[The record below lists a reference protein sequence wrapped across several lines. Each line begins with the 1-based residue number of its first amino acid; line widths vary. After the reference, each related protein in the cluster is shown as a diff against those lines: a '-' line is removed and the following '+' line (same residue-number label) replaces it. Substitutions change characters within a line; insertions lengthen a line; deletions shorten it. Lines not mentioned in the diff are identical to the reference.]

1 MIARPPFRVEPLGKQ
16 HDRATF
22 ACGDDDLDR
31 YFRQHAR
38 QNVERRV
45 AAVFVLVDNASERVA
60 GYYTL
65 SAGSVS
71 LGDLPMETTR
81 KLPRYPDV
89 PVMLVGRLAIAVEFQ
104 GRGLGAAALFD
115 ALRRALAHSAEI
127 GAMAVVV
134 DAKDDRAQAF
144 YERHGFQRFAD
155 AAYRLFIPMQTIESL
170 LESS

>member
-1 MIARPPFRVEPLGKQ
+1 LTSQAPFRIEPLGKQ

-22 ACGDDDLDR
+22 SCGEPELDR

-45 AAVFVLVDNASERVA
+45 AAVFVLVDAASGRVA

-65 SAGSVS
+65 SSGSVGLS
-71 LGDLPMETTR
+71 DLPRETAR

-89 PVMLVGRLAIAVEFQ
+89 PVVLMGRLAIGLDFQ
-104 GRGLGAAALFD
+104 GQGLGAAALFD
-115 ALRRALAHSAEI
+115 ALRRALAQSAEV

-134 DAKDDRAQAF
+134 DAKGDRARAF

-155 AAYRLFIPMQTIESL
+155 APYRLFIPMQTIEALIEAS
-170 LESS
+170 